1 MTREDLIYTLL
12 RSRKA
17 PQEDNYSKYLE
28 NTTNSELRRRINNAR
43 VVTATLANILT
54 NKDRKTI
61 RKDLYDLEEK
71 NLQEQKEKE
80 KLPILLFKKK
90 P

>member
-28 NTTNSELRRRINNAR
+28 NTTNSESRRRINNAR

-61 RKDLYDLEEK
+61 RKELYDLEDK
-71 NLQEQKEKE
+71 
-80 KLPILLFKKK
+80 KLTRTERERKIAYLII
-90 P
+90 

>member
-28 NTTNSELRRRINNAR
+28 NTTNSELRRSINNAR

-54 NKDRKTI
+54 DKYRKTI
-61 RKDLYDLEEK
+61 RKDLYDLEDK
-71 NLQEQKEKE
+71 
-80 KLPILLFKKK
+80 KLTRTERERKITYLII
-90 P
+90 